1 MLLLVAGV
9 AVTRA
14 EPEVQAAI
22 SCQECIDEMHKLAY
36 IIKGSAADIEV
47 EEDMIHSVLISNTC
61 PGVPEG
67 RLLPHAGGRGAG
79 LLRGAPRQQL
89 RGHIYNIYTISI
101 STQYL
106 QYLPYLCVQVA
117 MLFMIINH
125 FFVDGAQHICLAWG
139 VCHPRQDLSYITCE
153 ECVEGME
160 WVQAYMTDPLWV
172 AEYTLYLE
180 QVGASRI
187 MTCIK

>member
-1 MLLLVAGV
+1 
-9 AVTRA
+9 
-14 EPEVQAAI
+14 
-22 SCQECIDEMHKLAY
+22 
-36 IIKGSAADIEV
+36 
-47 EEDMIHSVLISNTC
+47 
-61 PGVPEG
+61 
-67 RLLPHAGGRGAG
+67 
-79 LLRGAPRQQL
+79 
-89 RGHIYNIYTISI
+89 
-101 STQYL
+101 
-106 QYLPYLCVQVA
+106 
-117 MLFMIINH
+117 MLFEIINH

-139 VCHPRQDLSYITCE
+139 VCHPRADLSYITCE

>member
-1 MLLLVAGV
+1 
-9 AVTRA
+9 
-14 EPEVQAAI
+14 
-22 SCQECIDEMHKLAY
+22 
-36 IIKGSAADIEV
+36 
-47 EEDMIHSVLISNTC
+47 
-61 PGVPEG
+61 
-67 RLLPHAGGRGAG
+67 
-79 LLRGAPRQQL
+79 
-89 RGHIYNIYTISI
+89 
-101 STQYL
+101 
-106 QYLPYLCVQVA
+106 

-172 AEYTLYLE
+172 EAYMTDPLWVAEYTLYLE

>member
-1 MLLLVAGV
+1 
-9 AVTRA
+9 
-14 EPEVQAAI
+14 
-22 SCQECIDEMHKLAY
+22 
-36 IIKGSAADIEV
+36 
-47 EEDMIHSVLISNTC
+47 
-61 PGVPEG
+61 
-67 RLLPHAGGRGAG
+67 
-79 LLRGAPRQQL
+79 
-89 RGHIYNIYTISI
+89 
-101 STQYL
+101 
-106 QYLPYLCVQVA
+106 

-180 QVGASRI
+180 QVRTRTRKNLREDFTIMEKATSR
-187 MTCIK
+187 TFSWLKVPTSAFTFKTLW